1 MLGLAVI
8 ASEAKQ
14 STSPQMP
21 RLGFADD
28 RRGHLLPR
36 RLAAA
41 LDCSHGEK
49 LVKLYVYS
57 MIVAFR

>member
-1 MLGLAVI
+1 MVRDRHHQPPAPPMC
-8 ASEAKQ
+8 S
-14 STSPQMP
+14 
-21 RLGFADD
+21 RLI
-28 RRGHLLPR
+28 RR
-36 RLAAA
+36 RLALA